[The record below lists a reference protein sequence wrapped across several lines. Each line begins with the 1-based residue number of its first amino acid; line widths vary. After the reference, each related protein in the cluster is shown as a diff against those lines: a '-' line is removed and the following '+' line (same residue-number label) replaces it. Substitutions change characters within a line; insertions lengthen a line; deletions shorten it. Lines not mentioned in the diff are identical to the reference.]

1 MNVVGSN
8 PITRFSG
15 QIVRLVKQTANE
27 EAFAKARVAATRL
40 AQMGRVLA
48 DAPIPEWPNGLLKE
62 LRLFRGQT
70 RSTIAGNHHRKQN
83 PNKACQQLQTT
94 PWGLS
99 DPVRDAA
106 FSAAI
111 LFGSEADD
119 GAHSKSARLVALLP
133 ALGSSMPRLLVRHPR
148 FERRGG

>member
-62 LRLFRGQT
+62 LR
-70 RSTIAGNHHRKQN
+70 
-83 PNKACQQLQTT
+83 